1 VSEGPEPGLPEDE
14 PTQQVARSA
23 APDAGQPDKAEPDTD
38 AHITAAV
45 FAKRRS
51 RQSDPWGFLIRA
63 MAYETLVVL
72 VTAASVGALLFLAS
86 LILFRGQLQDVYLR
100 LRGPA
105 PISAEVSLV
114 TVGPEALYLFNPA
127 DPHPD
132 ETPRELLAE
141 LVTFLDA
148 AGASVVVL
156 DFLIAQPAPGDALL
170 AAASVKHGSVIAAE
184 RFEITEP
191 ASGRV
196 FTPGIPPILESA
208 MGSGFANFQEE
219 PSSWLGSELL
229 VRRLPLLRT
238 TDRAHLSGPWPLNQV
253 GAKQDIDEIVPAL
266 SLAAAWRHRALQSD
280 PQAKQKSLTRLLQA
294 QCTPTPLLC
303 TATMAD
309 LGLPDIPLQLS
320 EPHDI
325 NFRGPEGG
333 DGLVTVDAARILR
346 ILAGTALLKQL
357 GQTGPV
363 EVPEDLRLQLEG
375 RVVVVGRV
383 DVHPDGTSDRFA
395 TPYSLPLQDHADM
408 SGPRIHAHAIDTLL
422 SGRHI
427 RHSGGWVAWLLALGV
442 CGGVWVSYNRLPDTL
457 HGAVWLGITAGVL
470 TVGFVTFRISDG
482 FVLDLGPV
490 VAACLIPTVI
500 LHLRGW
506 VRDQAGLPR

>member
-1 VSEGPEPGLPEDE
+1 MSTGSETGLPEDE
-14 PTQQVARSA
+14 PTQEVEPPVEPTSTDSTQATPIPHA
-23 APDAGQPDKAEPDTD
+23 AAAE
-38 AHITAAV
+38 V
-45 FAKRRS
+45 GN
-51 RQSDPWGFLIRA
+51 RQSDPWGFLVRA
-63 MAYETLVVL
+63 LAYETLVVV
-72 VTAASVGALLFLAS
+72 VTAASVAALLFLAS
-86 LILFRGQLQDVYLR
+86 LLLFRGQLQDVYLR

-127 DPHPD
+127 DPHPN

-156 DFLIAQPAPGDALL
+156 DFLMDQPATGDDLL
-170 AAASVKHGSVIAAE
+170 AAASLTHGSVIAAE

-196 FTPGIPPILESA
+196 FTPGIPPVLESA

-219 PSSWLGSELL
+219 PSTWLGSELL

-266 SLAAAWRHRALQSD
+266 SLAAAWRHRALQRD
-280 PQAKQKSLTRLLQA
+280 PSAKQESLTRLLQD
-294 QCTPTPLLC
+294 QCTPAPLQC
-303 TATMAD
+303 EVRMAD
-309 LGLPDIPLQLS
+309 LGLPEVPLDLS

-346 ILAGTALLKQL
+346 VLAGTALLKQL
-357 GQTGPV
+357 GQNGPV
-363 EVPEDLRLQLEG
+363 DVPEDLRAQLEG

-383 DVHPDGTSDRFA
+383 DVHSDGTSDRFA
-395 TPYSLPLQDHADM
+395 TPYSLPLQANADM

-427 RHSGGWVAWLLALGV
+427 RHSGGWLAWLLALGV
-442 CGGVWVSYNRLPDTL
+442 SGGVQIGRASCRERV
-457 HGAVWLGITAGVL
+457 
-470 TVGFVTFRISDG
+470 
-482 FVLDLGPV
+482 
-490 VAACLIPTVI
+490 
-500 LHLRGW
+500 
-506 VRDQAGLPR
+506 